1 MASLK
6 GEQRRKQQSHLRR
19 APVGGRKTKRVQGL
33 GNKGKKILKAT
44 VVSTAMCCRGQTR
57 RAEKIPLDAATRRHW

>member
-6 GEQRRKQQSHLRR
+6 GEQRRKQKSHLRR

-44 VVSTAMCCRGQTR
+44 VVSTAMRCREGKQ
-57 RAEKIPLDAATRRHW
+57 EKG